1 MEALLARIR
10 ALADGAG
17 SRVLVALAGAPG
29 AGKSTLAADLAAA
42 LGPVAAVVPM
52 DGYHLDNAILDARG
66 RRFAKG
72 SPDTFDVAGFAA
84 MLRRL
89 KAEDEVI
96 IPVFDRDID
105 LSRGSARLIGPEV
118 RIAVV
123 EGNYLLLRDPP
134 WNSLTGLWDLTV
146 FLDVPEAELERRL
159 VARWLHHGLGPAA
172 ARHRAEAND
181 LPNARLVV
189 ARSAPPDLVLG
200 EGSLGAPADQ
210 KNRMLD
216 TDQG

>member
-10 ALADGAG
+10 ALADGADG
-17 SRVLVALAGAPG
+17 RVLIALAGAPG
-29 AGKSTLAADLAAA
+29 AGKSTLAADLVARLGPDAA
-42 LGPVAAVVPM
+42 LVPM
-52 DGYHLDNAILDARG
+52 DGFHLDNAILDGRG

-84 MLRRL
+84 MLVRL

-96 IPVFDRDID
+96 IPVFDRSID
-105 LSRGSARLIGPEV
+105 LSRGSARVVDPEA

-134 WNSLTGLWDLTV
+134 WAGLADLWDLTV

-159 VARWLHHGLGPAA
+159 VERWLHHGLDPSA

-181 LPNARLVV
+181 LPNARTVV
-189 ARSAPPDLVLG
+189 ARSASADLVLSG
-200 EGSLGAPADQ
+200 GVLTGGSEP
-210 KNRMLD
+210 R
-216 TDQG
+216 T

>member
-10 ALADGAG
+10 SLAAGAEG
-17 SRVLVALAGAPG
+17 RVLVAVAGAPG
-29 AGKSTLAADLAAA
+29 AGKSTLAARMVDELGQGAA
-42 LGPVAAVVPM
+42 LVPM

-66 RRFAKG
+66 QRFAKG
-72 SPDTFDVAGFAA
+72 SPETFDVAGLAA

-105 LSRGSARLIGPEV
+105 LSRGSARVVGPQA

-123 EGNYLLLRDPP
+123 EGNYLLLRDAP
-134 WNSLTGLWDLTV
+134 WNGLSALWDLTV

-159 VARWLHHGLGPAA
+159 VARWLHHGLDPAA

-181 LPNARLVV
+181 LSNARLVV
-189 ARSAPPDLVLG
+189 ARSVPAEVVLR
-200 EGSLGAPADQ
+200 
-210 KNRMLD
+210 N
-216 TDQG
+216 

>member
-10 ALADGAG
+10 ALADDAAG
-17 SRVLVALAGAPG
+17 RVLVALAGAPG
-29 AGKSTLAADLAAA
+29 AGKSTLAADLVAGLGPGAA
-42 LGPVAAVVPM
+42 LVPM
-52 DGYHLDNAILDARG
+52 DGFHLDNAILDARG

-96 IPVFDRDID
+96 IPVFDRSID
-105 LSRGSARLIGPEV
+105 LSRGSARIVGPQA

-123 EGNYLLLRDPP
+123 EGNYLLLRDAP
-134 WNSLTGLWDLTV
+134 WDGLADLWDLTV

-159 VARWLHHGLGPAA
+159 VARWLDHGLDPAA
-172 ARHRAEAND
+172 ARQRAEAND
-181 LPNARLVV
+181 LPNARIVA
-189 ARSAPPDLVLG
+189 ARSAPADLLLS
-200 EGSLGAPADQ
+200 EGGLVG
-210 KNRMLD
+210 R
-216 TDQG
+216 TDQDL